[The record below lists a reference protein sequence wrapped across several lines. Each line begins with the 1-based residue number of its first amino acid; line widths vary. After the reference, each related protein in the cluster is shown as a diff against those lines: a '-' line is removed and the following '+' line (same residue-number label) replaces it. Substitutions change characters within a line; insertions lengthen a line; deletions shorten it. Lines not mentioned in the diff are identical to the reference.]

1 MTSFLDVPLVGECFS
16 RIASIP
22 LCNITVDGFFTLS
35 GPLPGESDDPV
46 DVGPPAEVDH
56 PDGLVDVVVVH
67 DGAVGEVGVGVAV
80 HREGGVTV
88 APLLPRVLLVV
99 RPGVLAE
106 SLVRYLKLR

>member
-1 MTSFLDVPLVGECFS
+1 MGL
-16 RIASIP
+16 
-22 LCNITVDGFFTLS
+22 TLS
-35 GPLPGESDDPV
+35 GSLPGEDDDAV
-46 DVGPPAEVDH
+46 DVDGPAQVDH
-56 PDGLVDVVVVH
+56 PDGVVDVVVVH

-106 SLVRYLKLR
+106 GLVRYLKLR